1 VVTDHSPCPPAM
13 KRLHE
18 GSFRTAWVV
27 LQACQVALPLIV
39 DRKPAGEDSH
49 CSISHAGW
57 QQRRLDW
64 LVVTRARVKLPWDTM
79 RISLFFRFRPG
90 IRCDPRQIA
99 LPTSDLSVFG
109 RNAARRG
116 EGYLSARE
124 SRLRRRKVSRRTKR
138 SGILACVII
147 IDRLD
152 KAHQLLP
159 HNFRDVEARSG
170 LHYPIRG
177 SWLPAGPQMNSD
189 RIVDSIIGKSV
200 PRKEGRGQGYRKVA
214 VRRRHGFCHTC
225 SSERRFAAKIPRGCI
240 NKITFAP
247 GFTGMNS

>member
-1 VVTDHSPCPPAM
+1 M

-18 GSFRTAWVV
+18 GSFRTAWGGIAS
-27 LQACQVALPLIV
+27 LSVALPLMWTEASRRGFTLL
-39 DRKPAGEDSH
+39 DLARWMAAAPARLAGCDTRKGKIAVGYDADFVIFDSD
-49 CSISHAGW
+49 
-57 QQRRLDW
+57 LEF
-64 LVVTRARVKLPWDTM
+64 VVTPDRLHYR
-79 RISLFFRFRPG
+79 
-90 IRCDPRQIA
+90 
-99 LPTSDLSVFG
+99 TSDLSVSG

-124 SRLRRRKVSRRTKR
+124 SRLRRRKVSRQTVRT
-138 SGILACVII
+138 GILPCVII

-200 PRKEGRGQGYRKVA
+200 PRKEGRTRSPEGRSTSTTWL
-214 VRRRHGFCHTC
+214 CHTC
-225 SSERRFAAKIPRGCI
+225 SSERRFAARFPRVYQQDHVRSG
-240 NKITFAP
+240 
-247 GFTGMNS
+247 NSLG